1 MGFFR
6 GHKRRGAFDL
16 FSSYEHYA
24 PGFDGIIMMLILFI
38 GGAFLG
44 SFFIELFSKVYG
56 GDAALE
62 YGNLISY
69 PLCFIPAMLY
79 ASVNSRLRDHGTR
92 GIKLDDNNFKP
103 HGGFKLS
110 MVAIVATIATAFVIE
125 PVNLL
130 LPPMSP
136 EFELQMK
143 LMMEIMPLWVAFISL
158 SILAPFFEE
167 WMCRGII
174 LRGLLKRYHPAVAI
188 ASSAAFFGLIH
199 MNIWQG
205 VPAFFMGL
213 VFGYVYYK
221 TGSLKL
227 TMLMHCANNTIALA
241 LGQIP
246 QLKEATSMMD
256 VMSPLGYAAAYI
268 AFAVAL
274 AAAFV
279 IFRSIQPREGL
290 K

>member
-24 PGFDGIIMMLILFI
+24 PGFDGIIMMLILFA
-38 GGAFLG
+38 GGALLG
-44 SFFIELFSKVYG
+44 GFFINLFSRVYG

-136 EFELQMK
+136 ELEFQMK
-143 LMMEIMPLWVAFISL
+143 WKIGRAS
-158 SILAPFFEE
+158 
-167 WMCRGII
+167 CRD
-174 LRGLLKRYHPAVAI
+174 RV
-188 ASSAAFFGLIH
+188 
-199 MNIWQG
+199 
-205 VPAFFMGL
+205 
-213 VFGYVYYK
+213 
-221 TGSLKL
+221 
-227 TMLMHCANNTIALA
+227 
-241 LGQIP
+241 
-246 QLKEATSMMD
+246 
-256 VMSPLGYAAAYI
+256 
-268 AFAVAL
+268 
-274 AAAFV
+274 
-279 IFRSIQPREGL
+279 
-290 K
+290 